1 MLLLYS
7 TIFHLQKEFPESTK
21 NLSVVAFAFNYLGVS
36 IFFIFTKRIVRNKKI
51 IIIIFGRIS
60 ILTQKSLRIRKH
72 NKSNTPLILRKK
84 FSMHQPIQKQINRRI
99 IECDKDKILYTLL

>member
-7 TIFHLQKEFPESTK
+7 TIYHLQKEFPESTK
-21 NLSVVAFAFNYLGVS
+21 NLSVVAFAFNYLGVR

-51 IIIIFGRIS
+51 IIIIFGRIP

-72 NKSNTPLILRKK
+72 NKSNAPLILR
-84 FSMHQPIQKQINRRI
+84 INALTPA
-99 IECDKDKILYTLL
+99 KANKS